1 MCVWIWGLFALY
13 PANLVQPANYEQ
25 FFVCPFSRTNSTATW
40 SQESFRQWHLCIAD
54 VEGTTIVQRGWS
66 SIPCTGQF
74 EASFKTFLIL
84 SDVHFRLSS
93 GYAQPYRRAHAPSKT
108 LYHKDGD
115 FGTVFVMERSCAVP
129 LLKVDC
135 HLSDR
140 FCTTLR
146 RRVNRYSDLSGS
158 KWVGARTG
166 IYWDGS

>member
-1 MCVWIWGLFALY
+1 MSEYEVYSPCIQLISSSQLITNNFLFALFPEPTQPPRDLKKVSDNGTCASLMWKAPQLSKEGDQVF
-13 PANLVQPANYEQ
+13 PAQVSLRPLLR
-25 FFVCPFSRTNSTATW
+25 PFS
-40 SQESFRQWHLCIAD
+40 
-54 VEGTTIVQRGWS
+54 
-66 SIPCTGQF
+66 
-74 EASFKTFLIL
+74 
-84 SDVHFRLSS
+84 SS

-129 LLKVDC
+129 LLNVDC

-166 IYWDGS
+166 IY